1 MGELIYSIL
10 EERIKQNLP
19 SSLEQK
25 LLSYQDNRNK
35 WLYYGV
41 LINQEQNELRLL
53 DLKAWKGCY
62 SLHDFAAS
70 DKHRKA
76 LSEYE
81 NEQFK
86 YFRSMCCDA
95 LDICKEHS
103 PQTSVAYN
111 IIN

>member
-1 MGELIYSIL
+1 MCIMGELIYSIL
-10 EERIKQNLP
+10 EEKIKQNLP

-41 LINQEQNELRLL
+41 LINQEQSELGLL
-53 DLKAWKGCY
+53 DLKAWQGYY
-62 SLHDFAAS
+62 SLHGMLS
-70 DKHRKA
+70 CDKHKKA
-76 LSEYE
+76 LSEYQ

-95 LDICKEHS
+95 LDICNDLFSKS
-103 PQTSVAYN
+103 
-111 IIN
+111 